1 MHIFYKLFNPSY
13 LSPVHYQ
20 VYVQNGGIS
29 QISGNTELTE
39 AWQPFLFFSVSN
51 IRIKFIFVFIDVIY

>member
-1 MHIFYKLFNPSY
+1 MHIFCKLFNPY

-20 VYVQNGGIS
+20 VYAQNGGIS

-39 AWQPFLFFSVSN
+39 A
-51 IRIKFIFVFIDVIY
+51 